1 MIAHAERLELTPFQ
15 ARARAEVARGIPWA
29 VMADRGGYVKR
40 GEPDVWT
47 LQIQLGLRKRGARS
61 GYAQWTS
68 YAEGPRLAR
77 AIDADPVDVG
87 L

>member
-15 ARARAEVARGIPWA
+15 DRARAEVARGIAWA
-29 VMADRGGYVKR
+29 VMADRGGYVKH

-47 LQIQLGLRKRGARS
+47 LQMRLGLRKRGR

-77 AIDADPVDVG
+77 AVDADPVDVG